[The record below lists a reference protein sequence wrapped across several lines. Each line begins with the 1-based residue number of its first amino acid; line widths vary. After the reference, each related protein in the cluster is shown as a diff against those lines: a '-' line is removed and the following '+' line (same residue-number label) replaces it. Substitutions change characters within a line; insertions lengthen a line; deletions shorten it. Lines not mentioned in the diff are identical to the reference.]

1 MPINLSMKHITSLLA
16 IVLLSGCSPKPSGSS
31 TPPPVILG
39 SNSAYMQL
47 SESSF
52 EITKFNNDE
61 KFTLYK
67 NFLLESIKLK
77 EISDKLLNELKH
89 MSPQELT
96 ANDLDEII
104 SKILLKYMHPED
116 IKKTMDKS
124 FMEKIETNIST
135 SMKTITNNSSI
146 LNFFQSKINSF
157 QNTNLSEY
165 NQLHEYATKHS
176 LIPTS
181 ETNNQDIEMFD
192 AIFKQIIKD
201 DFNLEY

>member
-16 IVLLSGCSPKPSGSS
+16 IVLLSGCTPKPSGSS
-31 TPPPVILG
+31 TPPVILG

-52 EITKFNNDE
+52 DITKFNNDE
-61 KFTLYK
+61 QFTLYK

-77 EISDKLLNELKH
+77 EITDKLLNELQH
-89 MSPQELT
+89 ISFQEL
-96 ANDLDEII
+96 ANDSDEII
-104 SKILLKYMHPED
+104 SKILLKYMNPED
-116 IKKTMDKS
+116 IKKTMDQS
-124 FMEKIETNIST
+124 FMERIEKNISI
-135 SMKTITNNSSI
+135 SMKTITEDSSI

-176 LIPTS
+176 LIPIS
-181 ETNNQDIEMFD
+181 ETNNKDIEMFD

-201 DFNLEY
+201 DFNLDY